1 MKHQSLQTIR
11 DEHTTL
17 SAMLRSL
24 SMMLRRGPG
33 DEPDGFFATLRAM
46 LFYVDEFPE
55 RLHHPKESTLL
66 FPMVCRVAPQVAPT
80 VERLEQEHA
89 RGEGAVRELQHL
101 LLAWELMG
109 ESRRAKFE
117 SAAGTYVDFY
127 LSHMRL
133 EESAILPVAEAA
145 LSDADW
151 AELDAAFAQ
160 NRDPLG
166 STHPRD
172 PVFDRLFT
180 RIVMTAP
187 EPIGLGSTR

>member
-1 MKHQSLQTIR
+1 MKHESLQIIR

-24 SMMLRRGPG
+24 TMMLRRGSG
-33 DEPDGFFATLRAM
+33 SDSDGFFDTLRAM

-55 RLHHPKESTLL
+55 RMHHPKESNLL
-66 FPMVCRVAPQVAPT
+66 FPMVCRVAPQATAT

-89 RGEGAVRELQHL
+89 RGESAIRELQHL
-101 LLAWELMG
+101 LLAWELLG
-109 ESRRAKFE
+109 DSRREKFE
-117 SAAGTYVDFY
+117 TAANAYVDFY

-133 EESAILPVAEAA
+133 EESAILPVAETS

-151 AELDAAFAQ
+151 AELDAAFSQ
-160 NRDPLG
+160 NRDPMG
-166 STHPRD
+166 SRHPRD

-187 EPIGLGSTR
+187 EPIGLGSSR